1 MRPMIGMDLNDSDIE
16 NAPKSSSL
24 RTLQMLVRWSVLL
37 ASSQAFNAFR
47 RYHSNDGES
56 LSGIGMGKR
65 GRRAGVAGSSR
76 AWGRAAAR

>member
-1 MRPMIGMDLNDSDIE
+1 MGPMIGMYLNVFRHRKRAEIE
-16 NAPKSSSL
+16 LSAYAADAREL
-24 RTLQMLVRWSVLL
+24 ERL
-37 ASSQAFNAFR
+37 AREQPGFIAFR